1 MKSLLSSRVW
11 PTTEIAKDSTTI
23 SMMLSH
29 FRMLQLILI
38 KTFVNGLTNT
48 AQSSDFSKLQGTRLK
63 LCGLKYLILV
73 FGLII
78 VAEFSVKICLKTI
91 MLGPTTIMG
100 LLISRAITSS
110 LQMLKKILGNGLACA
125 SLLTHLV
132 VRKQWLQPW
141 LTVMTVATVLI
152 STHLQILNLLS

>member
-1 MKSLLSSRVW
+1 
-11 PTTEIAKDSTTI
+11 
-23 SMMLSH
+23 
-29 FRMLQLILI
+29 MLQLILI

-132 VRKQWLQPW
+132 VRKQ
-141 LTVMTVATVLI
+141 
-152 STHLQILNLLS
+152 